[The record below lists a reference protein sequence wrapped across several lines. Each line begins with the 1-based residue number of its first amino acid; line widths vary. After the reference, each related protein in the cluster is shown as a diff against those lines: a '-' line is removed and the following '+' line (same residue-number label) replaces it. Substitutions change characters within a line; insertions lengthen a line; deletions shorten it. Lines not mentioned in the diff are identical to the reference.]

1 MALIPFVGNEDTRK
15 QSQQAVRLRNRAQKI
30 KQNTYKTAKI
40 YVVRVPKF
48 GLHQTGQNTRNQL
61 YICRTRL

>member
-48 GLHQTGQNTRNQL
+48 RLHQTGQNMRNQL